1 MVSSPCCAGHNFVLI
16 HFLIKSFQL
25 STESCTPK
33 RNEHAA
39 PIFMISGA
47 VVIVLLPISSDLPP
61 QKVQLCSQAF
71 LDQMSC
77 KLALPSSLLTRKLC
91 AKGLEKNCQ
100 DFMKLW

>member
-1 MVSSPCCAGHNFVLI
+1 MVSSLCCAGHNFGLI
-16 HFLIKSFQL
+16 HFLMKSFQI

-47 VVIVLLPISSDLPP
+47 VVVVLLPISSDIHP

-71 LDQMSC
+71 LDQMLC
-77 KLALPSSLLTRKLC
+77 KLALLSLLLKHKRC
-91 AKGLEKNCQ
+91 AKGLEKNRQ